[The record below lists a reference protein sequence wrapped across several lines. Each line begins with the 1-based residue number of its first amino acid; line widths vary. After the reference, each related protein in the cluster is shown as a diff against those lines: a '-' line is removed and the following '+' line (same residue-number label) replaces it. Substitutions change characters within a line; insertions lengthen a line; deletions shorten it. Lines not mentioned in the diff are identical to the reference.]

1 MECLTYSSLRRRCLS
16 LLVALKI
23 IYTFLFMNKNIF
35 YILIFIAQLYV
46 HRAAAQKTMDT
57 LHAVKITSM
66 NRAQVI
72 FLYKECKNDLYIQI
86 DNFEDYRRLNYTVEG
101 GELMVDKTNPHVFSI
116 CPRKPSVK
124 LTVRYADSIMA
135 EAHYRVRTVPRPKLY
150 IQYQGRLLQTS
161 SVLNKSSINDYTLV
175 ISSIGEYFYMEC
187 KEDTRWEASF
197 RLQFIQKDD
206 IIFESMSTD
215 GKFTGIPKDLL
226 RKTDRITIIP
236 GNCHRINFKGEK
248 LPYDLGTMPC
258 DFDIH

>member
-1 MECLTYSSLRRRCLS
+1 
-16 LLVALKI
+16 
-23 IYTFLFMNKNIF
+23 MNKKIL
-35 YILIFIAQLYV
+35 YLLIFTASLYF
-46 HRAAAQKTMDT
+46 HRAAAQKANDT

-72 FLYKECKNDLYIQI
+72 SLFKECKNDLYIQI
-86 DNFEDYRRLNYTVEG
+86 ENFEDYRRLNYTLEG
-101 GELMVDKTNPHVFSI
+101 GELIPDKLRPNVFAI
-116 CPRKPSVK
+116 CPRKSNVK
-124 LTVRYADSIMA
+124 LTVRYADSILA
-135 EAHYRVRTVPRPKLY
+135 EANYRVRSVPRPKLY

-161 SVLNKSSINDYTLV
+161 SVLNKSFINDYTIV
-175 ISSIGEYFYMEC
+175 ISSIGEYFYTEC

-206 IIFESMSTD
+206 IIFESMSSD